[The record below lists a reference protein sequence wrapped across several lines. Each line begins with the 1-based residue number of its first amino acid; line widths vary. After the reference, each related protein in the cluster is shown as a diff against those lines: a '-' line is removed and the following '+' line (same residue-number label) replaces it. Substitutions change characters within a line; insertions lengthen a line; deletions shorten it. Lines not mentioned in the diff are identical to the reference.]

1 MDLRG
6 GSPGGQLG
14 SERVRIGMLASLFFA
29 VDEVTVGDDFKHTA
43 GAGD

>member
-1 MDLRG
+1 
-6 GSPGGQLG
+6 
-14 SERVRIGMLASLFFA
+14 MLASLFFA